1 VEVRLSHEDG
11 QRLTAGVAIGTIT
24 GTARG
29 LLAAERTALNFLQ
42 RLSGIA
48 TLTRRFVEVAGAR
61 ITILDTRKT
70 TPTLRALEKYAV
82 AVGGGTNH
90 RRGLFDAVLIK
101 DNHVRLAGGVAE
113 AVSRAR
119 AARPR
124 ARLEVEAQSLA
135 EVDAA
140 LAAGADALLADN
152 LSLADIRETVA
163 RARGKATVE
172 ISGGVTLERL
182 EELATTG
189 ADSVSIG
196 ALTHSASAADIS
208 LEIEP
213 L

>member
-1 VEVRLSHEDG
+1 
-11 QRLTAGVAIGTIT
+11 
-24 GTARG
+24 
-29 LLAAERTALNFLQ
+29 
-42 RLSGIA
+42 
-48 TLTRRFVEVAGAR
+48 
-61 ITILDTRKT
+61 
-70 TPTLRALEKYAV
+70 
-82 AVGGGTNH
+82 
-90 RRGLFDAVLIK
+90 
-101 DNHVRLAGGVAE
+101 
-113 AVSRAR
+113 
-119 AARPR
+119 
-124 ARLEVEAQSLA
+124 VEAQSLA